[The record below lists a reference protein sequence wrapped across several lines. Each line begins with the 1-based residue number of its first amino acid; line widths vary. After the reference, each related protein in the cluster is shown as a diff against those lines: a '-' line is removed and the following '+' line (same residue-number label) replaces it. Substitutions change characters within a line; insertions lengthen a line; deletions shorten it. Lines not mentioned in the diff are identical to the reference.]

1 MTVDKKKKKKGIEMV
16 FRKHLSAQSWRT
28 IGAVLLMLS
37 HYVGPGSSF
46 MVVVDESSTPAG
58 SVIFHGAVTNGHGR
72 QWTYSWSSTS
82 PATTRSLFHL
92 SSNDG
97 SVRLKRAVTKATAC
111 SVWPLTIDAHD
122 PAAVAG
128 VARVSL
134 PLTVRF
140 KSCGSKDE
148 VSQRP
153 SELIA
158 VLPAAAE
165 LTDDD
170 RLFNEICLRRSELI
184 VTKLDDYLPETVRRF
199 CQTDKWMSS
208 TLDQAVESA
217 GVDLVSTQSAC
228 RPGRSVQSHVRYRL
242 NCSAPF
248 GNGRLVESSR
258 EMDVTIRLDPPPPPE
273 SLLRRHRKRRQ
284 SSAPDATFSF
294 DQPVYVT
301 SVQEER
307 DRGLQVISLAVRD
320 PPTMGVSYSMVAV
333 LDARSQKLFTIDGQ
347 TGSITTA
354 TKLDRES
361 MDVHYLRVTA
371 TEVVSAEGDAAG
383 TNRPQQARSA
393 TATVQIN
400 VEDVNDFPPTFE
412 QFNYET
418 AIKESASIGTA
429 VLTVRAKDQD
439 AGANADVHYSIVNP
453 FGANEAFRID
463 ARTGVISTR
472 LALDRE
478 TNDQYNLTIQ
488 AVDQGPVQERQ
499 SATALVHVQVGDEN
513 DNYPQFSERTYT
525 VDVAENVNWAENPI
539 IARIR

>member
-1 MTVDKKKKKKGIEMV
+1 MSKFGEMI

-46 MVVVDESSTPAG
+46 MVVVDESKTPAG
-58 SVIFHGAVTNGHGR
+58 SVIFHGAMTNGHGR

-92 SSNDG
+92 SSDG
-97 SVRLKRAVTKATAC
+97 SVRLKRAVTQPCSSATD
-111 SVWPLTIDAHD
+111 WPLTIDAYD
-122 PAAVAG
+122 PASVSAG
-128 VARVSL
+128 VSRVSI
-134 PLTVRF
+134 PLLVRF
-140 KSCGSKDE
+140 KSCGGSAGRKRQQQHLSQSK
-148 VSQRP
+148 
-153 SELIA
+153 LIA
-158 VLPAAAE
+158 VVPAAQ
-165 LTDDD
+165 DDD
-170 RLFNEICLRRSELI
+170 RVFNEICLRRSELI
-184 VTKLDDYLPETVRRF
+184 VTKLDSYLPESVRKH
-199 CQTDKWMSS
+199 CLTDKWMSS
-208 TLDQAVESA
+208 TLNQAVESS
-217 GVDLVSTQSAC
+217 GVDLVSTESGC

-242 NCSAPF
+242 NCSMPF
-248 GNGRLVESSR
+248 GDGIVESN
-258 EMDVTIRLDPPPPPE
+258 EMEVSIRLDPPPPPDV
-273 SLLRRHRKRRQ
+273 RHHRKRRQ
-284 SSAPDATFSF
+284 TPDATFSF

-301 SVQEER
+301 SVPEER
-307 DRGLQVISLAVRD
+307 ERGLQVILLGVRD
-320 PPTMGVSYSMVAV
+320 PPPMGVSYSMVAV
-333 LDARSQKLFTIDGQ
+333 LDARSQKLFAIDGQ
-347 TGSITTA
+347 TGSITTSA
-354 TKLDRES
+354 KLDRES

-371 TEVVSAEGDAAG
+371 TEVVSAEGSAAG
-383 TNRPQQARSA
+383 SRQQQPRSA

-400 VEDVNDFPPTFE
+400 VDDVNDFPPTFE
-412 QFNYET
+412 QSNYET
-418 AIKESASIGTA
+418 SIKESASIGTA

-478 TNDQYNLTIQ
+478 TNEQYNLTIQ

-499 SATALVHVQVGDEN
+499 SATALVYVQVGDEN